1 MAETGDGKK
10 EDADY
15 KRLQSFPLI
24 RHTDMPE
31 EMRVETMELCVT
43 ACEKFASNNESAAKM
58 IKESMDKKFG
68 SSWHVVIG
76 EGFGFEV
83 SHEVRNL
90 LYMFFGGSLA
100 VVVGVC
106 LPCEAVEDRMCV
118 VALHFMCHFKNAS
131 PFSVFLSFSLSLSL
145 CLFPVQ
151 QCLSIRGLLCH
162 LFQIPLSISLFIIFF
177 NPFIVIPGIL
187 CSVPFLSL
195 CNQH

>member
-1 MAETGDGKK
+1 MCFSFSLPMLKMEKKRMAETVDGKK

-15 KRLQSFPLI
+15 KRVQSFPLI

-83 SHEVRNL
+83 
-90 LYMFFGGSLA
+90 
-100 VVVGVC
+100 VVGVC
-106 LPCEAVEDRMCV
+106 LLREAVPDRMCV
-118 VALHFMCHFKNAS
+118 AALHCMCHFSNAF
-131 PFSVFLSFSLSLSL
+131 PLSL
-145 CLFPVQ
+145 CLSVSFILFPVQ
-151 QCLSIRGLLCH
+151 QCLSQWAALPPVSNSS
-162 LFQIPLSISLFIIFF
+162 FSFIVHSFVSY
-177 NPFIVIPGIL
+177 PFIVTPGIL
-187 CSVPFLSL
+187 YPVLFSFL
-195 CNQH
+195 CNQHV